1 MIGVIVVFKMT
12 LNDLE
17 PLCILSTLNG
27 FFRQQLKH
35 HVGGSVILCTVS
47 VPHDFS
53 ECFDAF
59 GCPGPFA
66 EFVMGVLDS

>member
-1 MIGVIVVFKMT
+1 MVCVVVVFKMS
-12 LNDLE
+12 LYELE
-17 PLCILSTLNG
+17 PLCIFTTLDW

-35 HVGGSVILCTVS
+35 HMCGRVILCTVS